1 MKKITYFLIALLLC
15 AAFVG
20 TASAWQSNTEAVI
33 TPSGNLV
40 AGESVIATM
49 NVVLGKGELDTTDYL
64 QFTSPLKSAAWT
76 VDVYRGGKKSTDET
90 TKTTSLKYSG
100 MYCTLDGFTLSYDE
114 VIEIVVTVQGVVSD
128 DFKGKEIHVISVQ
141 QIPAGGAVST
151 YESPAQLVYNPDNLP
166 EQIEQISTSIN
177 DLDTQITEIS
187 KLGVDVSNII
197 SKLEIARDDLNSAE
211 NHMSDVAT
219 ATKELASASAALVNA
234 EKEMVN
240 AALIK
245 TKSNLD
251 TIDQNLANLNAKGW
265 NDNRVILLST
275 SKETAQN
282 LYNTAKSAYDAS
294 TSSVSSSLKSQSLE
308 ALNKSTSTLET
319 SNALWEEAQKSP
331 LDAVGPYAMYIVI
344 GVVAILVIVGAIIV
358 IRRRNENDWDELG

>member
-1 MKKITYFLIALLLC
+1 

-20 TASAWQSNTEAVI
+20 TASAWNSNTEANI
-33 TPSGNLV
+33 NPSGNLMP
-40 AGESVIATM
+40 GDSVSATM
-49 NVVLGKGELDTTDYL
+49 TITFAANSDVDRIDLTTDL
-64 QFTSPLKSAAWT
+64 TSAVWT
-76 VDVYRGGKKSTDET
+76 GSL
-90 TKTTSLKYSG
+90 TSLDGTPITEFPAGKRYFDGYSLSNLPQDVKLTV
-100 MYCTLDGFTLSYDE
+100 YLDGKVPDNKAGMEIT
-114 VIEIVVTVQGVVSD
+114 VIKVEQITDSNT
-128 DFKGKEIHVISVQ
+128 VISSYQ
-141 QIPAGGAVST
+141 SEKQM
-151 YESPAQLVYNPDNLP
+151 VYNPDDIP
-166 EQIEQISTSIN
+166 DQIEDVKNAIN
-177 DLDTQITEIS
+177 DLDSQITELS
-187 KLGVDVSNII
+187 KQGADVSTAI
-197 SKLEIARDDLNSAE
+197 SKLETARNYLNAADS
-211 NHMSDVAT
+211 HKSDIAT
-219 ATKELASASAALVNA
+219 ASGELVSANAALVEA

-251 TIDQNLANLNAKGW
+251 TIDQNIANLNAKGW

>member
-20 TASAWQSNTEAVI
+20 TASAWNSNTEANI
-33 TPSGNLV
+33 NPSGNLIP
-40 AGESVIATM
+40 GESVYATM
-49 NVVLGKGELDTTDYL
+49 TITFAANSDVDRIDLTTDL
-64 QFTSPLKSAAWT
+64 TSAVWT
-76 VDVYRGGKKSTDET
+76 GSL
-90 TKTTSLKYSG
+90 TSLDGTPITEFPAGKRYFDGYSLSDLPQDVKLTV
-100 MYCTLDGFTLSYDE
+100 YLDGKVPDNKAGMEIT
-114 VIEIVVTVQGVVSD
+114 VIKVDQITDSNT
-128 DFKGKEIHVISVQ
+128 VISSYQ
-141 QIPAGGAVST
+141 SEKQM
-151 YESPAQLVYNPDNLP
+151 VYNPDDVP
-166 EQIEQISTSIN
+166 EQIEEIQNVITE
-177 DLDTQITEIS
+177 LDTQITELS
-187 KLGVDVSNII
+187 KLGADISTAI
-197 SKLEIARDDLNSAE
+197 SKLETARNYLNAADS
-211 NHMSDVAT
+211 HKSDIAT
-219 ATKELASASAALVNA
+219 ASGELVSASAALVEA

-251 TIDQNLANLNAKGW
+251 TIDQNIANLNAKGW

-358 IRRRNENDWDELG
+358 IRRKNENDWDELG

>member
-20 TASAWQSNTEAVI
+20 TASAWNSNTEANI
-33 TPSGNLV
+33 NPSGNLMP
-40 AGESVIATM
+40 GDSVSATM
-49 NVVLGKGELDTTDYL
+49 TITFAANSDVDRIDLTTDL
-64 QFTSPLKSAAWT
+64 TSAVWT
-76 VDVYRGGKKSTDET
+76 GSL
-90 TKTTSLKYSG
+90 TSLDGTPITEFPAGKRYFDGYSLSDLPQDVKLTV
-100 MYCTLDGFTLSYDE
+100 YLDGKVPDNKAGMEIT
-114 VIEIVVTVQGVVSD
+114 VIKVEQITDSNT
-128 DFKGKEIHVISVQ
+128 VISSYQ
-141 QIPAGGAVST
+141 SEKQM
-151 YESPAQLVYNPDNLP
+151 VYNPDDIPDQTEDVKNA
-166 EQIEQISTSIN
+166 IN
-177 DLDTQITEIS
+177 DLDSQITELS
-187 KLGVDVSNII
+187 KQGADVSTAI
-197 SKLEIARDDLNSAE
+197 SKLETARNYLDAADS
-211 NHMSDVAT
+211 HKSDVAT
-219 ATKELASASAALVNA
+219 ASSELVSASAALVNA

-245 TKSNLD
+245 TKNNLD

>member
-20 TASAWQSNTEAVI
+20 TASAWNSNTEANI
-33 TPSGNLV
+33 NPSGNLMP
-40 AGESVIATM
+40 GDSVSATM
-49 NVVLGKGELDTTDYL
+49 TITFAANSDVDRIDLTTDL
-64 QFTSPLKSAAWT
+64 TSAVWT
-76 VDVYRGGKKSTDET
+76 GSL
-90 TKTTSLKYSG
+90 TSLDGTPITEFPAGKRYFDGYSLSNLPQDVKLTV
-100 MYCTLDGFTLSYDE
+100 YLDGKVPDNKAGMEIT
-114 VIEIVVTVQGVVSD
+114 VIKVEQITDSNT
-128 DFKGKEIHVISVQ
+128 VISSYQ
-141 QIPAGGAVST
+141 SEKQM
-151 YESPAQLVYNPDNLP
+151 VYNPDDIP
-166 EQIEQISTSIN
+166 DQIEDVKNAIN
-177 DLDTQITEIS
+177 DLDSQITELS
-187 KLGVDVSNII
+187 KQGADVSTAI
-197 SKLEIARDDLNSAE
+197 SKLETARNYLNAADS
-211 NHMSDVAT
+211 HKSDIAT
-219 ATKELASASAALVNA
+219 ASGELVSASAALVEA

-251 TIDQNLANLNAKGW
+251 TIDQNIANLNAKGW

-344 GVVAILVIVGAIIV
+344 GVVAVLVIVGAIIV

>member
-20 TASAWQSNTEAVI
+20 TASAWNSNTEANI
-33 TPSGNLV
+33 NPSGNLMP
-40 AGESVIATM
+40 GDSVSATM
-49 NVVLGKGELDTTDYL
+49 TITFAANSDVDRIDLTTDL
-64 QFTSPLKSAAWT
+64 TSAVWT
-76 VDVYRGGKKSTDET
+76 GSL
-90 TKTTSLKYSG
+90 TSLDGTPITEFPAGKRYFDGYSLSNLPQDVKLTV
-100 MYCTLDGFTLSYDE
+100 YLDGKVPDNKAGMEIT
-114 VIEIVVTVQGVVSD
+114 VIKVEQITDSNT
-128 DFKGKEIHVISVQ
+128 VISSYQ
-141 QIPAGGAVST
+141 SEKQM
-151 YESPAQLVYNPDNLP
+151 VYNPDDIP
-166 EQIEQISTSIN
+166 DQIEDVKNAIN
-177 DLDTQITEIS
+177 DLDSQITELS
-187 KLGVDVSNII
+187 KQGADVSTAI
-197 SKLEIARDDLNSAE
+197 SKLETARNYLNAADS
-211 NHMSDVAT
+211 HKSDIAT
-219 ATKELASASAALVNA
+219 ASGELVSANAALVEA

-251 TIDQNLANLNAKGW
+251 TIDQNIANLNAKGW

>member
-1 MKKITYFLIALLLC
+1 MRYYMKKITYFLIALLLC

-20 TASAWQSNTEAVI
+20 TASAWNSNTEANI
-33 TPSGNLV
+33 NPSGNLMP
-40 AGESVIATM
+40 GDSVSATM
-49 NVVLGKGELDTTDYL
+49 TITFAANSDVDRIDLTTDL
-64 QFTSPLKSAAWT
+64 TSAVWT
-76 VDVYRGGKKSTDET
+76 GSL
-90 TKTTSLKYSG
+90 TSLDGTPITEFPAGKRYFDGYSLSNLPQDVKLTV
-100 MYCTLDGFTLSYDE
+100 YLDGKVPDNKAGMEIT
-114 VIEIVVTVQGVVSD
+114 VIKVEQITDSNT
-128 DFKGKEIHVISVQ
+128 VISSYQ
-141 QIPAGGAVST
+141 SEKQM
-151 YESPAQLVYNPDNLP
+151 VYNPDDIP
-166 EQIEQISTSIN
+166 DQIEDVKNAIN
-177 DLDTQITEIS
+177 DLDSQITELS
-187 KLGVDVSNII
+187 KQGADVSTAI
-197 SKLEIARDDLNSAE
+197 SKLETARNYLNAADS
-211 NHMSDVAT
+211 HKSDIAT
-219 ATKELASASAALVNA
+219 ASGELVSASAALVEA

-251 TIDQNLANLNAKGW
+251 TIDQNIANLNAKGW

>member
-15 AAFVG
+15 AVFVG
-20 TASAWQSNTEAVI
+20 TASAWNSNSEANI
-33 TPSGNLV
+33 NPSGSLMPGDSVSASITIKLLSNSEIYRIQLISDLTSRV
-40 AGESVIATM
+40 WTGTLTYVDGTPITEFPAGKNYIDGYSLSGLQEDTILTIY
-49 NVVLGKGELDTTDYL
+49 LDGKVPE
-64 QFTSPLKSAAWT
+64 SAA
-76 VDVYRGGKKSTDET
+76 
-90 TKTTSLKYSG
+90 
-100 MYCTLDGFTLSYDE
+100 
-114 VIEIVVTVQGVVSD
+114 
-128 DFKGKEIHVISVQ
+128 GKEITVITVEEITSSNSV
-141 QIPAGGAVST
+141 VSSYSST
-151 YESPAQLVYNPDNLP
+151 KQMVYNPNDLPQQIDNL
-166 EQIEQISTSIN
+166 ENAVNE
-177 DLDTQITEIS
+177 LDAQITELS
-187 KLGVDVSNII
+187 KQGADVSTAI
-197 SKLEIARDDLNSAE
+197 SKLETARTDLDAAKG
-211 NHMSDVAT
+211 HKSDVAA
-219 ATKELASASAALVNA
+219 ATTELVSASAALVEA

-251 TIDQNLANLNAKGW
+251 TIDQNIANLNAKGW

-282 LYNTAKSAYDAS
+282 LYNTAKSAYDSS
-294 TSSVSSSLKSQSLE
+294 TSSVSSSLKTQSLE

-331 LDAVGPYAMYIVI
+331 LDMVGPYAMYIVI

>member
-20 TASAWQSNTEAVI
+20 TVSAWQSNTEAVI

-40 AGESVIATM
+40 PGESVIATM
-49 NVVLGKGELDTTDYL
+49 NIVLSRGELEAEDSL
-64 QFTSPLKSAAWT
+64 QFSTPLESAAWT
-76 VDVYRGGKKSTDET
+76 VDIYRGGETSTDDT
-90 TKTTSLKYSG
+90 TPTTTMKYSG
-100 MYCTLDGFTLSYDE
+100 LYCNINGFLISYDE
-114 VIEIVVTVQGVVSD
+114 IIKIVVTVQGTVSD
-128 DFKGKEIHVISVQ
+128 KSKGTEIHVISAK
-141 QIPAGGAVST
+141 QIPAGGAKST

-166 EQIEQISTSIN
+166 DQIEDISNAIN
-177 DLDTQITEIS
+177 DLDAQITEIS
-187 KLGVDVSNII
+187 KQGVDVSTVI
-197 SKLEIARDDLNSAE
+197 SKLEIARNDLNSAE
-211 NHMSDVAT
+211 SHKSDVST
-219 ATKELASASAALVNA
+219 ASRELASASAALVNA
-234 EKEMVN
+234 EKDLVN
-240 AALIK
+240 AALTK

-251 TIDQNLANLNAKGW
+251 AIDQNIANLNAKGW

-344 GVVAILVIVGAIIV
+344 GVVAVLVIVGAIIV

>member
-20 TASAWQSNTEAVI
+20 TASAWNSNTEANI
-33 TPSGNLV
+33 NPSGNLMP
-40 AGESVIATM
+40 GDSVSATM
-49 NVVLGKGELDTTDYL
+49 TITFAANSDVDRIDLTTDL
-64 QFTSPLKSAAWT
+64 TSAVWT
-76 VDVYRGGKKSTDET
+76 GSL
-90 TKTTSLKYSG
+90 TSLDGTPITEFPAGKRYFDGYSLSNLPQDVKLTV
-100 MYCTLDGFTLSYDE
+100 YLDGKVPDNKAGMEIT
-114 VIEIVVTVQGVVSD
+114 VIKVEQITDSNT
-128 DFKGKEIHVISVQ
+128 VISSYQ
-141 QIPAGGAVST
+141 SEKQM
-151 YESPAQLVYNPDNLP
+151 VYNPDDIP
-166 EQIEQISTSIN
+166 DQIEDVKNAIN
-177 DLDTQITEIS
+177 DLDSQITELS
-187 KLGVDVSNII
+187 KQGADVSTAI
-197 SKLEIARDDLNSAE
+197 SKLETARNYLNAADS
-211 NHMSDVAT
+211 HKSDIAT
-219 ATKELASASAALVNA
+219 ASGELVSASAALVEA

-251 TIDQNLANLNAKGW
+251 TIDQNIANLNAKGW

-308 ALNKSTSTLET
+308 LET

>member
-1 MKKITYFLIALLLC
+1 MKKLTYFLLALLLC

-49 NVVLGKGELDTTDYL
+49 NVVLGKGELDTTDSL

-128 DFKGKEIHVISVQ
+128 DSKGKEIHVISVQ

-211 NHMSDVAT
+211 KHMSDVAT

>member
-20 TASAWQSNTEAVI
+20 TASAWNSNTEANI
-33 TPSGNLV
+33 NPSGNLMP
-40 AGESVIATM
+40 GDSVSATM
-49 NVVLGKGELDTTDYL
+49 TITFAANSDVDRIDLTTDL
-64 QFTSPLKSAAWT
+64 TSAVWT
-76 VDVYRGGKKSTDET
+76 GSL
-90 TKTTSLKYSG
+90 TSLDGTPITEFPAGKRYFDGYSLSDLPQDVKLTV
-100 MYCTLDGFTLSYDE
+100 YLDGKVPDNKAGMEIT
-114 VIEIVVTVQGVVSD
+114 VIKVEQITDSNT
-128 DFKGKEIHVISVQ
+128 VISSYQ
-141 QIPAGGAVST
+141 SEKQM
-151 YESPAQLVYNPDNLP
+151 VYNPDDIPDQTEDVKNA
-166 EQIEQISTSIN
+166 IN
-177 DLDTQITEIS
+177 DLDSQITELS
-187 KLGVDVSNII
+187 KQGADVSTAI
-197 SKLEIARDDLNSAE
+197 SKLETARNYLDAADS
-211 NHMSDVAT
+211 HKSDVAT
-219 ATKELASASAALVNA
+219 ASSELVSASAALVEA

-245 TKSNLD
+245 TKNNLD
-251 TIDQNLANLNAKGW
+251 TIDQNIANLNAKGW

-282 LYNTAKSAYDAS
+282 LYNTAKSAYDSS
-294 TSSVSSSLKSQSLE
+294 TSSVSSSLKTQSLE

-331 LDAVGPYAMYIVI
+331 LDMVGPYAMYIVI